1 MKTTTAIAFA
11 AIMGTAHADLT
22 FVQTLDIGIPMEDLA
37 DMTVRSKDDKFRAD
51 LGLDMTMILDSTSG
65 IVITVL
71 HDDRTF
77 FSTQTDQRKDF
88 VPEKPPVLVFT
99 KGGKTE
105 QINGADAAAWV
116 AESDGAKFTLWMAA
130 ATPNTPEFLQEI
142 AKIPEEMDPF
152 QGVLTSSTLPEG
164 LPVRLET
171 IEPNGERTIITI
183 SKIST
188 DPIAADLFQ
197 APSAYKSLDTVPST
211 ATP

>member
-37 DMTVRSKDDKFRAD
+37 DMTVRSKDGKFRAD
-51 LGLDMTMILDSTSG
+51 LGLDMSTIIDPSSG
-65 IVITVL
+65 KVVTIL
-71 HDDRTF
+71 HDDRTY

-88 VPEKPPVLVFT
+88 VPPQPPVLKFT
-99 KGGKTE
+99 KGDKVE
-105 QINGADAAAWV
+105 KINGMDAVSWV
-116 AESDGAKFTLWMAA
+116 AESEGSKFTLWIAPT
-130 ATPNTPEFLQEI
+130 TPSAVQFLREI
-142 AKIPEEMDPF
+142 AKIPEELDPF

-171 IEPNGERTIITI
+171 IEPNGERSVITI

-188 DPIAADLFQ
+188 DPISSDLFQ
-197 APSAYKSLDTVPST
+197 APSAYKTLDAAPTK